1 MAFFFLTHASICGT
15 TDKTMVSNGMPQS
28 AVVVSVKHG
37 KPTWF
42 PSETLKA
49 RAMRRSVAKVE
60 VRSAASEAKPA
71 EWCGAY
77 CLPGVNAK
85 STRRR
90 GGIRWEY
97 CLNRDFCDLGIYC
110 DFGR

>member
-49 RAMRRSVAKVE
+49 RAMRRSVAKGD
-60 VRSAASEAKPA
+60 KP
-71 EWCGAY
+71 WLRLGF
-77 CLPGVNAK
+77 
-85 STRRR
+85 RRVLDEFHLR
-90 GGIRWEY
+90 
-97 CLNRDFCDLGIYC
+97 LL
-110 DFGR
+110 